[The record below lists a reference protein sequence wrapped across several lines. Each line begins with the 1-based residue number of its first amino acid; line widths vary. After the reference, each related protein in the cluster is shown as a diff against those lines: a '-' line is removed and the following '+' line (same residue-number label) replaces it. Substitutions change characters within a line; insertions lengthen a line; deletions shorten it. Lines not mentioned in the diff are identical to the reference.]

1 MRITTNMADAAALR
15 GQLRSVKSMT
25 DAARVASTGER
36 VNAPSDDP
44 VSWSSAA
51 RHDARIA
58 RLDNRNRT
66 MERASGDLDLA
77 ERTLA
82 SAGDLLQSAREIAT
96 RAANGTMD
104 AATRADLAK
113 QVDGI
118 RSSLLAMANTRGT
131 SGYLFGGTRTDAP
144 PFDAAGAFV
153 GNDTEVRI
161 EVADGVTARANA
173 SGAQAFTTA
182 GGRDLFADL
191 QTLSTALTANDL
203 PTIQT
208 SIASVASGYQQ
219 LTTAGVTVG
228 LGVERFQSATAV
240 TNNALLSM
248 RSARANE
255 VEADLATALSNLT
268 TTRGAYERSI
278 SITRE
283 ILQIS
288 AVQR

>member
-96 RAANGTMD
+96 RAANGSLD

-118 RSSLLAMANTRGT
+118 RSSLLAMANTRGA
-131 SGYLFGGTRTDAP
+131 SGYLFGGTRTDTP

-173 SGAQAFTTA
+173 SGAQAFTAA

-191 QTLSTALTANDL
+191 QTLSTALTANDI

-248 RSARANE
+248 RSSRANE
-255 VEADLATALSNLT
+255 VEADIATALSNLT
-268 TTRGAYERSI
+268 TTRGAYERAI

-283 ILQIS
+283 LLQVS

>member
-248 RSARANE
+248 RSSRANE

>member
-144 PFDAAGAFV
+144 PFDATGAFV

-203 PTIQT
+203 STIQT

-248 RSARANE
+248 RSSRANE

-283 ILQIS
+283 ILQVS